1 MDQLITRITEFW
13 NSLSVG
19 QRLLYLGLP
28 AALIVGAVASLT
40 LLVSA
45 PETKVLLYKDLELAD
60 AGMIVAEL
68 KRQDVG
74 YELANDGRDVL
85 VPASSLYDLRL
96 ELAAMG
102 LPRDSVGF
110 ELFDKSKLGITE
122 SGLRI
127 DYQRALTGELVRTL
141 ESLEQVHQAR
151 VILQIAPET
160 SFLDTATHSSA
171 SVALTL
177 APNGRLSEAQV
188 EGMRHL
194 VSHAV
199 SRLAPE
205 DVTIVDGSGR
215 ELTGNEDFESEKQY
229 QGMELAK
236 LRHELK
242 QRLERQLEQ
251 KLRSFLEDP
260 YGAGNVATSV
270 TLDMDFRAIRTQSKE
285 YTPVVGDQG
294 VEQRLEE
301 HRSRNQEQEETPG
314 GVPGTTSNIPGY
326 LGISGDDKQTLE
338 SSEYDLI
345 VDYLVNEELREEDL
359 PPGAIIRRS
368 AAVAISTDVWDATT
382 KRSVDNLVASAI
394 GADLANG
401 DVIDVQAFQ
410 FAEAGV
416 SPATVEYV
424 ALQRN
429 QSISRIA
436 GWALALVLIIVALL
450 FLRSLVLTIL
460 PRETALATATDELPA
475 PPLPITFATEEEA
488 EEFALRRLDE
498 LSSTAQDKMRTEIA
512 RMIDKE
518 PDRVA
523 HLIRSWLLEDT

>member
-13 NSLSVG
+13 NSLSTG

-28 AALIVGAVASLT
+28 AVLIVGAVAAMT

-68 KRQDVG
+68 KRQDIE
-74 YELANDGRDVL
+74 YELANDGRDIL
-85 VPASSLYDLRL
+85 VPASSLYELRL

-127 DYQRALTGELVRTL
+127 DYQRALSGELVRTL

-160 SFLDTATHSSA
+160 SFLDTATHSTA

-177 APNGRLSEAQV
+177 APNGRLSESQV
-188 EGMRHL
+188 EGIRHM

-205 DVTIVDGSGR
+205 DVTIVDSSGR
-215 ELTGNEDFESEKQY
+215 ELTGNDDYESEKQY

-236 LRHELK
+236 LRHELQ

-251 KLRSFLEDP
+251 KLRTFLEDP

-270 TLDMDFRAIRTQSKE
+270 TLDMDFRAIHTQSTE

-294 VEQRLEE
+294 VEKRLEE

-326 LGISGDDKQTLE
+326 LGISGSEAQTLE

-359 PPGAIIRRS
+359 PPGMITRRS
-368 AAVAISTDVWDATT
+368 AAVAISTDVWDAAT
-382 KRSVDNLVASAI
+382 KRTVDNLVASAI
-394 GADLANG
+394 GADVANG
-401 DVIDVQAFQ
+401 DVIDVQAFE

-416 SPATVEYV
+416 APATVEYV
-424 ALQRN
+424 ALQRT

-436 GWALALVLIIVALL
+436 GWALALILIVVALL
-450 FLRSLVLTIL
+450 FLRSLVLTVL
-460 PRETALATATDELPA
+460 PREVALATASEDVTPPA
-475 PPLPITFATEEEA
+475 LTFASEEEV

-498 LSSTAQDKMRTEIA
+498 LSSTAQDKMRTEIS

-518 PDRVA
+518 PERVA